1 MTTRINQPVKV
12 LAAFDDKRMCLKP
25 LQLIWNSANYRLGK
39 VDFFHATK
47 NGAERI
53 YHFSLCDEAGGTYMK
68 LAFHTHSLVWMLE
81 EVEG

>member
-12 LAAFDDKRMCLKP
+12 LAAFDNKRMGLRP
-25 LQLIWNSANYRLGK
+25 LQIRWDNATYRLGK

-47 NGAERI
+47 NGAERV
-53 YHFSLCDEAGGTYMK
+53 YHFSLCDETGGMYMK
-68 LAFHTHSLVWMLE
+68 LAFYTHSLTWVLE